1 MRLFAA
7 LFAVFAMS
15 GCFTASMGLR
25 SRGMTYE
32 ASGLNAPTPMEAS
45 AADLTSAQADRVRA
59 EARTMEAHPELFMG
73 GRGYGGYGYG
83 NYYGGYGYG
92 GAPRVDPN
100 YYYAPYGYTPYGP
113 QTRDPALE
121 ERAQELEGQ
130 ADDFEQRLDILEG
143 RQP

>member
-7 LFAVFAMS
+7 FVMFTMS
-15 GCFTASMGLR
+15 GCFATQTSLR
-25 SRGMTYE
+25 SGGMDYE
-32 ASGLNAPTPMEAS
+32 ASGFMGPSPMEMS

-100 YYYAPYGYTPYGP
+100 YYGYGQYGYGP

-121 ERAQELEGQ
+121 ERARGLEED
-130 ADDFEQRLDILEG
+130 ALDYERRLDALE
-143 RQP
+143 RSEP